1 MSTILPNLVYTG
13 RTEPRASTVLRPRDS
28 SGVLGDRVRRSKR
41 QRQAMGLPS
50 AGEILGNGRRRRH
63 KKQQHP
69 IAAASSPQLHLPPVK
84 QRGPATFLTPRAT
97 AVAAVEAAAAAAE
110 AAMMEEVEAG
120 NERSVET
127 WLRKNMA
134 AADVP
139 TQGRTIPAAPTTFA
153 GTAATTTTSTAASR
167 VAAPTTLSFKG
178 TQSVTGKAR
187 QARLCGEVNANNT
200 MLKPT
205 VIAPIAG
212 SIKEGTTTLGTSDT
226 AAAEAA
232 EPPLQAQPSRYY
244 LPSIE
249 GQGI

>member
-1 MSTILPNLVYTG
+1 
-13 RTEPRASTVLRPRDS
+13 
-28 SGVLGDRVRRSKR
+28 
-41 QRQAMGLPS
+41 MGLPS

-205 VIAPIAG
+205 VIAPIAA
-212 SIKEGTTTLGTSDT
+212 SIKEGTTTLRTSDT